1 MSNSNLFLYIGKP
14 IKNEYGRII
23 GKVAS
28 FALTPSGKFD
38 AVFVEFGDGQFTKQ
52 PMETLKFNGA
62 EVTFISKIKNQ
73 AIILCDQ
80 IPLIW
85 RKDQAVK
92 DLNDKRKISPDLYQ
106 ELHNSFTSVLTQLKK
121 DAQVIA
127 DEAAIEIERCQEEIS
142 SLSYAIANLEIEHEI
157 GKVDEENYKNAF
169 ALLQETLKRATLEK
183 TDFELTKS
191 KVSSVL
197 LGDSQDTTQKT
208 KTYAEQVSVAQKLPE
223 PPVVVYVKE
232 IGKAGI

>member
-14 IKNEYGRII
+14 IKNEYGRVI

-73 AIILCDQ
+73 ATVLCDQ

-85 RKDQAVK
+85 RKDEALK
-92 DLNDKRKISPDLYQ
+92 DLNGKRRISPELYQ

-121 DAQVIA
+121 DAQIIM
-127 DEAAIEIERCQEEIS
+127 DDAAIEIGRCQEEIT

-157 GKVDEENYKNAF
+157 GKVEEENYKAAF
-169 ALLQETLKRATLEK
+169 ALLQETLKRAVSEK

-191 KVSSVL
+191 RVSSVL
-197 LGDSQDTTQKT
+197 LGDSQDILQRS
-208 KTYAEQVSVAQKLPE
+208 KTYAEQVNVAQKLPE

-232 IGKAGI
+232 VGKAGI